1 MMDPNQIAHSFT
13 RLRAS
18 QRGHVAII
26 FALALIPM
34 VAVAGFAIDFQM
46 TTTSKNRV
54 QTIMDSAVLAGAKSM
69 QSGGSDADVT
79 TLVRNY
85 MNVQLGLDR
94 SNLSCDTAAVTL
106 TSATQLIEVDMIC
119 RQGTS
124 LMNVLGKDE
133 VPFRVRSAS
142 TWGIGKLDV
151 AFMFDVSGSMSS
163 NNRMTHL
170 KSAALDAIDTI
181 LPADGGAAVE
191 DVRIAMVSYDTMVD
205 AGDYFQDVTGLTPER
220 TYVFEEEVIDIT
232 EFEYQGECQAL
243 QSNRRNCKRR
253 RICEE
258 WDSDGVCEDW
268 DRERVC
274 IPYEATQTENEF
286 GNCDVFLDESYTV
299 IETREIESTC
309 VFERPGDEAFTDAA
323 PSGTATLSTIYVD
336 ANEIVYHGGSADNTQ
351 NYMAA
356 GYARYVLGTNDD
368 PDEGWWDIEGTD
380 CNPHGPV
387 PLTNNRTTLQNYV
400 NGLTTNSLTAGQQGI
415 AWAWYTVAPDWGSIF
430 TGDSAPLAYDEP
442 DSTKAVI
449 LMTDGSFNSQ
459 EFYSDLGSSFQQAE
473 DVCDAIKAVGSV
485 YIYTIAF
492 QAPSS
497 GQAILEYCASGPE
510 FAFAPENGEELT
522 DAYQQIATSISDLRI
537 KY

>member
-1 MMDPNQIAHSFT
+1 MTGLNTTVSFIK
-13 RLRAS
+13 RLRRG
-18 QRGHVAII
+18 QTGHVAVI

-54 QTIMDSAVLAGAKSM
+54 QTIMDSAVLAGAKEM
-69 QSGGSDADVT
+69 QAGSSNADVKS
-79 TLVRNY
+79 LVRSY
-85 MNVQLGLDR
+85 MEAQLHLEGTK
-94 SNLSCDTAAVTL
+94 LSCDTAAVSVTNE
-106 TSATQLIEVDMIC
+106 TQLIEVDMLC
-119 RQGTS
+119 EQGTS
-124 LMNVLGKDE
+124 LMNIMGRDE
-133 VPFRVRSAS
+133 VPFRVRAAS

-163 NNRMTHL
+163 NNRMVHL
-170 KSAALDAIDTI
+170 KDAALDAIDTI
-181 LPADGGAAVE
+181 LPADGGPAVE

-205 AGDYFQDVTGLTPER
+205 AGDYFEDVTGLAAER
-220 TYVFEEEVIDIT
+220 TYIFEEEVIEIT
-232 EFEYQGECQAL
+232 EFEYQGECKAL
-243 QSNRRNCKRR
+243 KPNKKNCKRR
-253 RICEE
+253 YVCED
-258 WDSDGVCEDW
+258 WDSDGECEDW

-274 IPYEATQTENEF
+274 IPYEASQTENEF
-286 GNCDVFLDESYTV
+286 GNCDVFLDQSYTV
-299 IETREIESTC
+299 TETRTIESTC
-309 VFERPGDEAFTDAA
+309 VFERPGNGAFTDAA
-323 PSGTATLSTIYVD
+323 PNTNTAISEIYVD
-336 ANEIVYHGGSADNTQ
+336 ANEIVYHAGSN
-351 NYMAA
+351 NNSENFMAA
-356 GYARYVLGTNDD
+356 GYAEYVLGTNDD

-387 PLTNNRTTLQNYV
+387 PLTNNRTTLINYV
-400 NGLTTNSLTAGQQGI
+400 NSLTTNSLTAGQQGI
-415 AWAWYTVAPDWGSIF
+415 AWAWYTVAPDWGNVF
-430 TGDSAPLAYDEP
+430 TGSSAPLAYDEP

-459 EFYSDLGSSFQQAE
+459 EFYSDLGSSFEQAE
-473 DVCDAIKAVGSV
+473 EVCDAIKDVGSV

-510 FAFAPENGEELT
+510 FAFAPENGQELT